1 MKSKGD
7 QIDEMIREALTQE
20 EAEIFD
26 RVFEEPSVFELLTS
40 MFRGKL
46 RYLAVLGIVMGIVF
60 MAIGIFSLLEFL
72 AADDVPSMLRWGALM
87 FFSVSAIMGMKI
99 WHWME
104 MQRHALTREIK
115 RLELQVANLAAGQ
128 SR

>member
-1 MKSKGD
+1 MRLKGD
-7 QIDEMIREALTQE
+7 QIDEMIREALTEE

-26 RVFEEPSVFELLTS
+26 RVFDEPSIFEMVTS

-46 RYLAVLGIVMGIVF
+46 RYLAIGAMVMGIVF
-60 MAIGIFSLLEFL
+60 MAISVYSLTRFL
-72 AADDVPSMLRWGALM
+72 ATDDIPTMLRWGALM
-87 FFSVSAIMGMKI
+87 VLSMTAVASMKI

-115 RLELQVANLAAGQ
+115 RLELQIANLANQRAG
-128 SR
+128 